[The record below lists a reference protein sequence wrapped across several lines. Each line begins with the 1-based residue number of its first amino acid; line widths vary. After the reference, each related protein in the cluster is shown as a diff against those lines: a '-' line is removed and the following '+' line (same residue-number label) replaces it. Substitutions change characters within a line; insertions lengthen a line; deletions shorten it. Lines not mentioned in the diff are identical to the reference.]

1 MAARRSTDRRWGVR
15 RATVGIAP
23 VLAPTLGG
31 FVDSML
37 GWRAVFWILALLGV
51 LLTGLVLTMVPES
64 LAPQRRTP
72 LRLGAAFSVY
82 ADFARNPRFTVPAV
96 AMIALLGL
104 LFAYIGGASYVYQG
118 DYGLS
123 PGIFGLA
130 FGASGVAML
139 LATLLVSRL
148 STRFSAAS
156 LALTGGAVATS
167 GALGSIVAA
176 LTGAPF
182 PALLGS
188 IMVLVFGLGISEPVL
203 MGEAMNASDTGSG
216 QAAALLG
223 AAQFLLGAVATVIA
237 GIVAAAGP
245 LPWTLL
251 LAGFAVL
258 SLALVLLGLRATR
271 SGAAG

>member
-1 MAARRSTDRRWGVR
+1 
-15 RATVGIAP
+15 
-23 VLAPTLGG
+23 
-31 FVDSML
+31 
-37 GWRAVFWILALLGV
+37 
-51 LLTGLVLTMVPES
+51 
-64 LAPQRRTP
+64 
-72 LRLGAAFSVY
+72 
-82 ADFARNPRFTVPAV
+82 
-96 AMIALLGL
+96 
-104 LFAYIGGASYVYQG
+104 
-118 DYGLS
+118 
-123 PGIFGLA
+123 
-130 FGASGVAML
+130 ML

-148 STRFSAAS
+148 SARFSAVS

-167 GALGSIVAA
+167 GAIGSILAVLAE
-176 LTGAPF
+176 APF

-237 GIVAAAGP
+237 GVVAAAGP